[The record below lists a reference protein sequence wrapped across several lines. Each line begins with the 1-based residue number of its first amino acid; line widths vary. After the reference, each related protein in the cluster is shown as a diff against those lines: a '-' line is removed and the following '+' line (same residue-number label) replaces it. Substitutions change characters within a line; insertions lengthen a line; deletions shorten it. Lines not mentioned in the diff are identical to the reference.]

1 MYKKSALKIGYL
13 VNVARDTSHPR
24 LEFELP
30 WCHIISRVKRVY
42 WLSRKETWERK
53 KKKNSNNAIPQ
64 Q

>member
-30 WCHIISRVKRVY
+30 WCHIISRVKRV
-42 WLSRKETWERK
+42 
-53 KKKNSNNAIPQ
+53 
-64 Q
+64 